1 MANNIQLKISADIG
15 SAVQGINQVNQKLDQ
30 MATSAERNQRRFAT
44 LAAGFIATMSALG
57 IVKEAVS
64 AVVDTAK
71 ALVDAYS
78 AQEQAEIKLQG
89 VLTATA
95 GAVGMS
101 AAEMLGLADSLQKVT
116 TYSDQEII
124 AVEQVLAATR
134 KIGRDVMPEA
144 TKAVLDMAAAT
155 GDDAAGAAK
164 DLAQALADPAGEIES
179 LKEKGIQLTNAQA
192 ENIRKVQEQNG
203 LYEAQLLLLKEVE
216 GTYGG
221 IATALADTDTGKLQQ
236 LKNAWTDLKEGLG
249 EMLMNSIDG
258 LVDFSLDLV
267 EKVDS
272 ALRKQL
278 EWDDVEA
285 AASEAVSTGKGDW
298 AAMSDKELKA
308 VLNSSAWYAWQT
320 ALKAMPDYSPE
331 LQAQMESNP
340 LTFSYED
347 MAAGKG
353 ALQELQI
360 RAAVDEYMAT
370 WRRDY
375 AFTSLGE
382 QGAYAMET
390 YKTAAQNVW
399 ASYGNGQETEVWRRI
414 RNEISQFLPEV
425 ETAVDGIA
433 DAAGGIDA
441 ENVAASVKEA
451 EKIISANSSLSPLAQ
466 AQVIQT
472 KIDEAQG
479 AIDKLL
485 ESGAEGADGLVDILE
500 EIVDGL
506 EEQKSALEAASLP
519 VITHAASSSSTWLS
533 SDSGLSTSAML
544 DDVNS
549 RIWSGT
555 QELSALEHAGKSGS
569 SEFVYI
575 QESIAA
581 LRQQKAALE
590 EANGAAEDGAGAA
603 SGWVQAWTKALPIT
617 QTLASG
623 LMDLGDSLRDLF
635 SNLADSAEQSLDSI
649 TSKWDE
655 YFDELDRKEERQ
667 SESLAAMLASG
678 AISYEDYIEAMNS
691 LDETRA
697 EKEAEAAKE
706 EEKAR
711 EDANNLGKAAFIA
724 QQANAIAGATMSG
737 AQAIM
742 QVWADATLPTWAKG
756 VQTGL
761 VAATLATQI
770 AAISAQQ
777 YTPLAAGG
785 IVTSPTYALLGEG
798 GAKEAVLPLTDYN
811 LERTGL
817 GRSEGTIQV
826 IVNVGANYSQGQL
839 AEEVFRGIEMAQR
852 TGALP
857 KWRYA

>member
-1 MANNIQLKISADIG
+1 MANNIEIKVSANVS
-15 SAVQGINQVNQKLDQ
+15 SAVQGINQVNQKLDV
-30 MATSAERNQRRFAT
+30 M
-44 LAAGFIATMSALG
+44 
-57 IVKEAVS
+57 VS
-64 AVVDTAK
+64 AVDRGRQRLSSLASTVISVTSVVGTVASVIGAVADAV
-71 ALVDAYS
+71 AGLVSAYS

-101 AAEMLGLADSLQKVT
+101 AAEMLDLADSLQKVT

-179 LKEKGIQLTNAQA
+179 LKEKGIQLTEAQA

-221 IATALADTDTGKLQQ
+221 IAEALADTDTGKLQQ
-236 LKNAWTDLKEGLG
+236 LQNAWNDLKEGLG

-258 LVDFSLDLV
+258 LVSYTIDLV
-267 EKVDS
+267 RRIEGVVSDGIATYEEMQFASDFLASGDVSGVYSLTDDQLARVLENGIYKGLYSDIKAGAEYDLNPETMQGLKVYEA
-272 ALRKQL
+272 ALAEAEFRKMVAQSNDPSHAATMYNERVL
-278 EWDDVEA
+278 MQRQAEMEA
-285 AASEAVSTGKGDW
+285 AASAAAQQAAVEAAEAIISGNSTLSIT
-298 AAMSDKELKA
+298 ARLKELDEQIA
-308 VLNSSAWYAWQT
+308 ATQSAI
-320 ALKAMPDYSPE
+320 DE
-331 LQAQMESNP
+331 LVNTGADVSDDT
-340 LTFSYED
+340 LT
-347 MAAGKG
+347 M
-353 ALQELQI
+353 L
-360 RAAVDEYMAT
+360 DE
-370 WRRDY
+370 
-375 AFTSLGE
+375 
-382 QGAYAMET
+382 
-390 YKTAAQNVW
+390 
-399 ASYGNGQETEVWRRI
+399 
-414 RNEISQFLPEV
+414 
-425 ETAVDGIA
+425 
-433 DAAGGIDA
+433 
-441 ENVAASVKEA
+441 
-451 EKIISANSSLSPLAQ
+451 IIS
-466 AQVIQT
+466 
-472 KIDEAQG
+472 
-479 AIDKLL
+479 
-485 ESGAEGADGLVDILE
+485 
-500 EIVDGL
+500 GL
-506 EEQKSALEAASLP
+506 EEQKSALKAVSSEPITAP

-533 SDSGLSTSAML
+533 SNSGLSTTAML

-569 SEFVYI
+569 SEYVYI

-590 EANGAAEDGAGAA
+590 EANRAAEDGAGAA
-603 SGWVQAWTKALPIT
+603 SGWVQAWTKALPVT
-617 QTLASG
+617 QTLVDGILDFGESLSDALAS
-623 LMDLGDSLRDLF
+623 F
-635 SNLADSAEQSLDSI
+635 ADHAAESLDSV

-697 EKEAEAAKE
+697 EKEAEAAEE

-711 EDANNLGKAAFIA
+711 EEANNLGKAAFIA

>member
-1 MANNIQLKISADIG
+1 M
-15 SAVQGINQVNQKLDQ
+15 
-30 MATSAERNQRRFAT
+30 M
-44 LAAGFIATMSALG
+44 
-57 IVKEAVS
+57 VS
-64 AVVDTAK
+64 AVDRSRQRLTSLASAVISVTSVVGTVAYVIGAVVDAV
-71 ALVDAYS
+71 AGLVNAYS

-89 VLTATA
+89 VLKATA
-95 GAVGMS
+95 GVVGMS
-101 AAEMLGLADSLQKVT
+101 AAEMLDLADSLQKVT
-116 TYSDQEII
+116 TFSDQEII

-144 TKAVLDMAAAT
+144 TKAVLDLAAAT

-179 LKEKGIQLTNAQA
+179 LKEKGIQLTDAQA

-221 IATALADTDTGKLQQ
+221 IATALADTDTGKIEQ
-236 LKNAWTDLKEGLG
+236 LKNAWNDLKEGLG

-258 LVDFSLDLV
+258 LVSYTIDLVRRIEGVVSDGIATHEEMQFASDFLASGDVSGVFSLTDDQLARVLENGIYKGLYSDIKAGAEYDLNP
-267 EKVDS
+267 ETMQGLKVYEA
-272 ALRKQL
+272 ALAEAEFRKMVAQSNDPSHAATMYNDRVL
-278 EWDDVEA
+278 MQRQAEMEAAAKAAAQQAAVEA
-285 AASEAVSTGKGDW
+285 AEAIISGNSTLSIT
-298 AAMSDKELKA
+298 ARLKELDEQIA
-308 VLNSSAWYAWQT
+308 ATQSAI
-320 ALKAMPDYSPE
+320 DE
-331 LQAQMESNP
+331 LVNTGADVSDDT
-340 LTFSYED
+340 LT
-347 MAAGKG
+347 M
-353 ALQELQI
+353 L
-360 RAAVDEYMAT
+360 DE
-370 WRRDY
+370 
-375 AFTSLGE
+375 
-382 QGAYAMET
+382 
-390 YKTAAQNVW
+390 
-399 ASYGNGQETEVWRRI
+399 
-414 RNEISQFLPEV
+414 
-425 ETAVDGIA
+425 
-433 DAAGGIDA
+433 
-441 ENVAASVKEA
+441 
-451 EKIISANSSLSPLAQ
+451 IIS
-466 AQVIQT
+466 
-472 KIDEAQG
+472 
-479 AIDKLL
+479 
-485 ESGAEGADGLVDILE
+485 
-500 EIVDGL
+500 GL
-506 EEQKSALEAASLP
+506 EEQKSALKAVSSEPIMAP
-519 VITHAASSSSTWLS
+519 VITHAASSSSTWLTS
-533 SDSGLSTSAML
+533 NSGLSTTAML

-555 QELSALEHAGKSGS
+555 QNLSALEHAGKSGS
-569 SEFVYI
+569 SEYVYI

-623 LMDLGDSLRDLF
+623 LMDLGDSLSDLF
-635 SNLADSAEQSLDSI
+635 SSLADSAEQSLDSI